1 MKQETVNKT
10 TRTFWRWLSQELTI
24 RMEQNLPFIR
34 VQPKAICL
42 IGVHSQKDVHLLY
55 QRYPTAKFSVDT
67 PISNGILKKVLA
79 FFHISRPRLQV
90 LSLQGIGLL
99 PVPPFDFLWVSA
111 WQVFFANQVQPFLKQ
126 LQGLLREDGLLM
138 MSYLGPDTAKEYR
151 QIFPSEVF
159 LGLDMH
165 DIGDAL
171 AKTGFADPVMNMEYL
186 TLTYE
191 NSQLLQDDLQALQVI
206 PENLDAAMQKTLYE
220 QLACLK
226 EPGGWSLTLEIV
238 YAHAWLGRKRE
249 PNVTTIQASEIT
261 VKNKK

>member
-1 MKQETVNKT
+1 
-10 TRTFWRWLSQELTI
+10 
-24 RMEQNLPFIR
+24 MEQNLPFIR

-42 IGVHSQKDVHLLY
+42 IGVHSPKDVHLLY

-138 MSYLGPDTAKEYR
+138 MSYLGPDTA
-151 QIFPSEVF
+151 
-159 LGLDMH
+159 
-165 DIGDAL
+165 
-171 AKTGFADPVMNMEYL
+171 N
-186 TLTYE
+186 
-191 NSQLLQDDLQALQVI
+191 I
-206 PENLDAAMQKTLYE
+206 PF
-220 QLACLK
+220 
-226 EPGGWSLTLEIV
+226 
-238 YAHAWLGRKRE
+238 
-249 PNVTTIQASEIT
+249 
-261 VKNKK
+261 

>member
-1 MKQETVNKT
+1 
-10 TRTFWRWLSQELTI
+10 
-24 RMEQNLPFIR
+24 
-34 VQPKAICL
+34 
-42 IGVHSQKDVHLLY
+42 
-55 QRYPTAKFSVDT
+55 
-67 PISNGILKKVLA
+67 
-79 FFHISRPRLQV
+79 
-90 LSLQGIGLL
+90 LQGIGLL
-99 PVPPFDFLWVSA
+99 PAPPFDFLWVSA

-191 NSQLLQDDLQALQVI
+191 NSQLLQNDLQALQVI
-206 PENLDAAMQKTLYE
+206 PENLDAAMQKTLYDQFE
-220 QLACLK
+220 CLK
-226 EPGGWSLTLEIV
+226 EPSGWSLTLEIV

-249 PNVTTIQASEIT
+249 PKVTTIQASEIT
-261 VKNKK
+261 LKNKK

>member
-1 MKQETVNKT
+1 MKQETVNKS

-42 IGVHSQKDVHLLY
+42 IGVHSPKDVHLLY

-99 PVPPFDFLWVSA
+99 PVPLFDFLWVSA

-151 QIFPSEVF
+151 QIFPSEV
-159 LGLDMH
+159 H
-165 DIGDAL
+165 
-171 AKTGFADPVMNMEYL
+171 
-186 TLTYE
+186 
-191 NSQLLQDDLQALQVI
+191 
-206 PENLDAAMQKTLYE
+206 
-220 QLACLK
+220 
-226 EPGGWSLTLEIV
+226 
-238 YAHAWLGRKRE
+238 
-249 PNVTTIQASEIT
+249 
-261 VKNKK
+261 

>member
-1 MKQETVNKT
+1 
-10 TRTFWRWLSQELTI
+10 
-24 RMEQNLPFIR
+24 
-34 VQPKAICL
+34 
-42 IGVHSQKDVHLLY
+42 
-55 QRYPTAKFSVDT
+55 
-67 PISNGILKKVLA
+67 
-79 FFHISRPRLQV
+79 
-90 LSLQGIGLL
+90 
-99 PVPPFDFLWVSA
+99 
-111 WQVFFANQVQPFLKQ
+111 
-126 LQGLLREDGLLM
+126 
-138 MSYLGPDTAKEYR
+138 
-151 QIFPSEVF
+151 
-159 LGLDMH
+159 MH

-226 EPGGWSLTLEIV
+226 EACGWSLTLEIV

-249 PNVTTIQASEIT
+249 PNVTTIQASEIK

>member
-1 MKQETVNKT
+1 MKQETVNKS

-111 WQVFFANQVQPFLKQ
+111 WQVFFCKS
-126 LQGLLREDGLLM
+126 G
-138 MSYLGPDTAKEYR
+138 TAL
-151 QIFPSEVF
+151 F
-159 LGLDMH
+159 
-165 DIGDAL
+165 
-171 AKTGFADPVMNMEYL
+171 KTIARIVKRGWFI
-186 TLTYE
+186 
-191 NSQLLQDDLQALQVI
+191 DDELFRA
-206 PENLDAAMQKTLYE
+206 
-220 QLACLK
+220 
-226 EPGGWSLTLEIV
+226 
-238 YAHAWLGRKRE
+238 
-249 PNVTTIQASEIT
+249 
-261 VKNKK
+261 